1 MEKYNKNTLVKIHF
15 ENKASEPLELEKA
28 IRSLYAMEY
37 IKNIPDEYYTQIVNR
52 WVLNFD
58 KIVNDFDKLVEN
70 KCRLEVIK

>member
-1 MEKYNKNTLVKIHF
+1 MTKYNKNTLVKIHF

-37 IKNIPDEYYTQIVNR
+37 IKNIPNEYYTQIVNR

>member
-28 IRSLYAMEY
+28 IRTLYAMEY
-37 IKNIPDEYYTQIVNR
+37 IKNIPNEYYTQIVNR

-70 KCRLEVIK
+70 KCRLEVL